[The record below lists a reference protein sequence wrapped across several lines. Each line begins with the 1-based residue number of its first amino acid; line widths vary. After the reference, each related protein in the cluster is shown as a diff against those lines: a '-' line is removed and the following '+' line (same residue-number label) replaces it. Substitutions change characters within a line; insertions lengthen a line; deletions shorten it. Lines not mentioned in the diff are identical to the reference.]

1 MKKSLALILA
11 LIMVLCMLPVT
22 ALAANNSTV
31 VLHPATGT
39 TPTGFKVSV
48 EGKINGYEVT
58 KIDKNNFEITIDLGT
73 YNVSIMD
80 FRIPLPEEV
89 WEGVKMQY
97 NPQTYVIAGTA
108 GAVQKTPGSNALL
121 GNGKNTFYYYNLGS
135 SGGSGEYLW
144 KFTLNY
150 DANGGIG
157 APASQFYGTNDK
169 YTKSYTFT
177 LATTTP
183 TRDGYTFL
191 GWAKDKTAT
200 SATHQPGGSYL
211 MSQTV
216 SGYNGGSVSETLY
229 AVWANP
235 NPSES
240 PNPTPTPSESPN
252 PTPTPSESPNPTP
265 TPSESPNPTPT
276 PSESPNPTPTPNIPW
291 VPGHDHNHN
300 NNGVPPIVY
309 IPPKTGDMPFWYSIA
324 QFLGLVK

>member
-1 MKKSLALILA
+1 MKKSLALTLA
-11 LIMVLCMLPVT
+11 LIMMLCLLPVT
-22 ALAANNSTV
+22 ALAANSTV

-48 EGKINGYEVT
+48 GDKINGYKVT
-58 KIDKNNFEITIDLGT
+58 KINNNNFEITIDLGT
-73 YNVSIMD
+73 YNVSMMD

-169 YTKSYTFT
+169 YTKSHTFT

-191 GWAKDKTAT
+191 GWAKSKTAT
-200 SATHQPGGSYL
+200 KASHQPGDRYL

-240 PNPTPTPSESPN
+240 PNPTPTPSESPD
-252 PTPTPSESPNPTP
+252 PTPTPSESPDPTP

-291 VPGHDHNHN
+291 VPGHGHNHN

-309 IPPKTGDMPFWYSIA
+309 MPPKTGDMPFWYSIA

>member
-1 MKKSLALILA
+1 MKKSFALTLA

-48 EGKINGYEVT
+48 GGKINGYEVT
-58 KIDKNNFEITIDLGT
+58 KIKKNNFEITIDLGT
-73 YNVSIMD
+73 YNVSLMS

-97 NPQTYVIAGTA
+97 NPQTYVIAGTS
-108 GAVQKTPGSNALL
+108 GAAQKTPGASALL
-121 GNGKNTFYYYNLGS
+121 GNGTNTFYYYNLGS
-135 SGGSGEYLW
+135 SGGSEEYLW

-150 DANGGIG
+150 DANGGTG

-216 SGYNGGSVSETLY
+216 DGYNGGSVSQTLY

-240 PNPTPTPSESPN
+240 PNPTPTPSESPD
-252 PTPTPSESPNPTP
+252 
-265 TPSESPNPTPT
+265 PTPT

-324 QFLGLVK
+324 QFFGLVK